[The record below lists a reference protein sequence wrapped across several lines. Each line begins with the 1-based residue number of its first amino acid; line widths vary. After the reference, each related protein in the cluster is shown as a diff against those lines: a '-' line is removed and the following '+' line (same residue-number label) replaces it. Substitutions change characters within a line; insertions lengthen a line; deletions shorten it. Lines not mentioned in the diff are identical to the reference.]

1 MILGPETRA
10 ISAARP
16 SWAAPLNKLHMA
28 GQQRLCHLP
37 YRLLQVLR
45 CAALNA
51 HAKPVETVKPLQRN
65 REIGE
70 SPRVEHES
78 ANLSKHGVLLT
89 VEAE

>member
-1 MILGPETRA
+1 M
-10 ISAARP
+10 
-16 SWAAPLNKLHMA
+16 
-28 GQQRLCHLP
+28 
-37 YRLLQVLR
+37 
-45 CAALNA
+45 NA